1 LTNTLKAKGIKTIIG
16 HGKYEIHK
24 DDTIIY
30 SAAVA
35 ESPEVQAA
43 RALRKT
49 NRHMIICNYFE
60 FL

>member
-1 LTNTLKAKGIKTIIG
+1 M
-16 HGKYEIHK
+16 HK

-43 RALRKT
+43 RALWKT